1 MADKMYGYYSHEKK
15 ALMQSSLIGA
25 LFWQMNTYW
34 SGKKNQWF
42 AISSVKDRG
51 HFNHYSEVVLDENGQ
66 PVIENGKEKREYFY
80 YQVDDQGYIMINE
93 PPVRE
98 SELKN

>member
-25 LFWQMNTYW
+25 MFWQMNTYW

-51 HFNHYSEVVLDENGQ
+51 NFTHYSELVLDENGQ
-66 PVIENGKEKREYFY
+66 PIIEDGKEKREYFY
-80 YQVDDQGYIMINE
+80 Y
-93 PPVRE
+93 
-98 SELKN
+98 